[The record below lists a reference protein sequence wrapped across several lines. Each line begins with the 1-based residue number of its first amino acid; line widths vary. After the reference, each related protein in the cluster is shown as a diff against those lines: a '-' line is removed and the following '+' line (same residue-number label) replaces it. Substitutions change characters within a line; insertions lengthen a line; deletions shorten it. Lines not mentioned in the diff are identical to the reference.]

1 MLDLAQVFAWSR
13 MFSGYLRSESIAK
26 AATETF
32 DPAKPC
38 SICLALCKARE
49 AANNRTPAV
58 PASGAEK
65 IILILDR
72 PGEFAALVMPEAW
85 PEFRDNIASSP
96 GTDVPVPPPRGT
108 ALIVL
113 A

>member
-13 MFSGYLRSESIAK
+13 MFTGYVRSESIAK
-26 AATETF
+26 AAAETF

-38 SICLALCKARE
+38 AICLALCKVRE
-49 AANNRTPAV
+49 AANNQAPAL
-58 PASGAEK
+58 PAAGAEK

-72 PGEFAALVMPEAW
+72 LGEFVALVVRETW
-85 PEFRDNIASSP
+85 PVYRDNIASSP
-96 GTDVPVPPPRGT
+96 GSDVPVPPPRGT
-108 ALIVL
+108 ALSNL